1 MHYNYN
7 FSLIHYDGIITVNLF
22 LMNTNTGIGYH
33 FSYIWNLFYFFM
45 DVYPGSSISM
55 NYYQ

>member
-33 FSYIWNLFYFFM
+33 LSYIWNLFYLFM
-45 DVYPGSSISM
+45 DVYPG
-55 NYYQ
+55 